1 MCWRNCERNWSGDVG
16 KLTEQQ
22 LQARDAKRNIAAEL
36 LGAVRDLNAGRWAR
50 RTTFEVQPDGQ
61 VLRRVV
67 RSDGAVEKEERLS
80 GPRWELM
87 AARAACGLSQAEFA
101 RALGVSKR
109 TLENWEQGRVE
120 PTGAARR
127 LLRLAASFPDTVTRL
142 AGLPG

>member
-1 MCWRNCERNWSGDVG
+1 MG
-16 KLTEQQ
+16 KLTEQD
-22 LQARDAKRNIAAEL
+22 LLARDAQRDIGAEL
-36 LGAVRDLNAGRWAR
+36 LSAVRDLKAGRWTR
-50 RTTFEVQPDGQ
+50 KTTFDAQPDGQ

-67 RSDGAVEKEERLS
+67 CADGTVEKEELLT
-80 GPRWELM
+80 GARWELM
-87 AARAACGLSQAEFA
+87 AARASSGLSQAEFA

-127 LLRLAASFPDTVTRL
+127 LLRLAACFPDTVIRL